1 MKKIRT
7 LSVLK
12 NLQEPNWDEV
22 TDEHKLDMNKFRID
36 VKEDDIN
43 KYREVL
49 SVILFLK
56 GYCCYAVFKK
66 MKCNSCK
73 DLISGRDT
81 GEINS
86 YFQEINRGSFLCR
99 NDRPRNF
106 VLYKCLVMGKLIKNL
121 SFLHS
126 VIQKEIKYAYST
138 EYFG

>member
-1 MKKIRT
+1 M
-7 LSVLK
+7 
-12 NLQEPNWDEV
+12 
-22 TDEHKLDMNKFRID
+22 TDEQKLDVNKFRID

-49 SVILFLK
+49 SVILFFA

-73 DLISGRDT
+73 DLISGRDN

-86 YFQEINRGSFLCR
+86 YFQEINRGFFLCP

-106 VLYKCLVMGKLIKNL
+106 VLYKCVVMGKLIKK
-121 SFLHS
+121 SFFS
-126 VIQKEIKYAYST
+126 S
-138 EYFG
+138 FSN